1 MSDGNILALASEWR
15 LIPQFFD
22 LLAWAEF
29 LLVSQS
35 GHDTGEEIL

>member
-1 MSDGNILALASEWR
+1 MSDSDILALASEWR
-15 LIPQFFD
+15 LIPQFSD

-35 GHDTGEEIL
+35 SHDTGEKIL